1 LSHPSQKH
9 AYNIKLGKIVLK
21 KTVGDIAIYTP
32 IGTSTLIFF
41 FSYQNHQVIDFLQRK
56 SSQLSSF
63 CGLTSNHPMAR

>member
-1 LSHPSQKH
+1 MKELLGDLSHPSQKTCLQ
-9 AYNIKLGKIVLK
+9 YQVGKDGEK

-41 FSYQNHQVIDFLQRK
+41 FSYQNHQVIDFPQRK

-63 CGLTSNHPMAR
+63 VD